1 MHVGILLWNL
11 LCMHKWHYYA
21 LLTGAQ
27 RWEGLWLS
35 EYQLRSASL
44 LRSRFLEALCEQSS
58 NRFLSILGVGGAG
71 TSGCSS
77 KFNKFRSVNSVLQS
91 NFTDNPK
98 WNQLHGSGSMTV
110 LSMGQVLQF
119 LYLLNRLIAL
129 FCCISHISYIYISL
143 SLYRYLGCIML
154 NIFIHFHTFS
164 PIVSLRPPSPFFEVV
179 IGCHR

>member
-129 FCCISHISYIYISL
+129 FCCISHISYISL
-143 SLYRYLGCIML
+143 SLSIAISAASCLTFSY
-154 NIFIHFHTFS
+154 IFIHFRQLFPS
-164 PIVSLRPPSPFFEVV
+164 VLRPPFLKLS
-179 IGCHR
+179 